1 MAQKNNSG
9 AQTSSGAES
18 EQLKSPDFLSK
29 KTIESRGITKR
40 EADYSRWYQDVIAAA
55 ELADYAPV
63 KGCMVIRPNGYAIWE
78 KMQAGLD
85 KLFKET
91 GHVNAYFPLFIPES
105 FMRKEADHIEGFAPE
120 CAVVTHGGGKKLEEP
135 LFVRPTSET
144 IIWSMYKRWIQSYR
158 DLPILINQWANVV
171 RWEMRTRLFLRT
183 TEFLWQEGHTAH
195 ATYDDAEKETLQML
209 EVYRTFAESYMA
221 MPVIPGVKTEKEKFA
236 GAIRT
241 YCIEAMMQDRKA
253 LQAGTSH
260 NLGQNFAKA
269 FDVQYL
275 NEQSK
280 LEYVWATSWG
290 VSTRLVGALIMTHSD
305 DNGLV
310 VPPKLAPLQAVLV
323 PIWKGADEQA
333 AVLERANKIVAD
345 WKGKFSF
352 KLDDR
357 DNYRPGF
364 KFNEWEKRGVP
375 VRIEMGPKDLQNNSA
390 VLVRRDSGAKRT
402 VAQSDLTGEI
412 LRTLEQMQTDLYN
425 RALAFREQNSKSI
438 DDYQKFKKEIEEPGG
453 FFWTHW
459 CGNQACEDRLQEET
473 KATIRC
479 LPRLATNIQLA
490 KEGKCLLCGGA
501 AKEQVVI
508 AKAY

>member
-1 MAQKNNSG
+1 MAQANSAG
-9 AQTSSGAES
+9 AQAASGAES
-18 EQLKSPDFLSK
+18 EQLKSSG
-29 KTIESRGITKR
+29 RITKR
-40 EADYSRWYQDVIAAA
+40 DEDYSRWYIDVIAEA

-120 CAVVTHGGGKKLEEP
+120 CAVVTHGGGKKLEEA
-135 LFVRPTSET
+135 LFIRPTSET

-195 ATYDDAEKETLQML
+195 ATYDEAEKETLQML
-209 EVYRTFAESYMA
+209 DVYRTFAEDYMA
-221 MPVIPGVKTEKEKFA
+221 VPVIPGVKTEKEKFA

-269 FDVQYL
+269 FDVEYL
-275 NEQSK
+275 DEQGK
-280 LEYVWATSWG
+280 REYVWATSWG

-310 VPPKLAPLQAVLV
+310 VPPKLAPLEVVLV
-323 PIWKGADEQA
+323 PIWKGADERA
-333 AVLERANKIVAD
+333 TVLERANKIVAE

-375 VRIEMGPKDLQNNSA
+375 IRIEMGPKDLQNDNA
-390 VLVRRDSGAKRT
+390 VLVRRDTGAKRV
-402 VAQSDLTGEI
+402 VAQADLTGEI
-412 LRTLEQMQTDLYN
+412 RRTLEQMQTDLYN
-425 RALAFREQNSKSI
+425 RALAFREQNSKAI
-438 DDYQKFKKEIEEPGG
+438 ADYSQFKKEIEEPGG

-459 CGNQACEDRLQEET
+459 CGDRACEDRLQNET

-479 LPRLATNIQLA
+479 IPRIATNVQSA

-501 AKEQVVI
+501 AKEPVVI